1 MDTNE
6 LIKTLL
12 PLLTFV
18 LGVMGTPLVEAIK
31 EKSKWKA
38 LRKNLMLELED
49 ELTELPGRLRTMSV
63 TLEGLQ
69 GIKDKSVQ
77 PGKPFKYIP
86 RKTDVYFLKASTE
99 AVFRTFN
106 KNQRYA
112 VKSLFTQIDALE
124 NYVANM
130 KLVDVCEETTD
141 ECIND
146 VKRYLFT
153 GASMVNTMRIIA
165 KHPSAILSFN
175 DTEIVNKVLSEISGT
190 LTTEDLIIK
199 GKPIFL

>member
-1 MDTNE
+1 MNTNE
-6 LIKTLL
+6 LIKTFF
-12 PLLTFV
+12 PLVTFI
-18 LGVMGTPLVEAIK
+18 LGIMVTPVVEAIK
-31 EKSKWKA
+31 EKSKWRA
-38 LRKNLMLELED
+38 LRKNLILELED
-49 ELTELPGRLRTMSV
+49 ELTELPRRLKTMSD

-69 GIKDKSVQ
+69 SLKDRSDQ
-77 PGKPFKYIP
+77 PGKLFKYIP

-112 VKSLFTQIDALE
+112 IKSLLTQIEALD
-124 NYVANM
+124 NYVINM
-130 KLVDVCEETTD
+130 KLVDVSEETID

-146 VKRYLFT
+146 ARRYLYT

-165 KHPSAILSFN
+165 THPSAILSSN
-175 DTEIVNKVLSEISGT
+175 DKEIVNKVLSEIGGT

-199 GKPIFL
+199 GKTIFL

>member
-86 RKTDVYFLKASTE
+86 RKTEVYFLKASTE

-106 KNQRYA
+106 KTQRYA
-112 VKSLFTQIDALE
+112 VKSLFTQIDALD